1 MLKLTNWPITSC
13 LFYILTFANW
23 VISLKFK
30 PSTKMVG
37 YTPRSRWGR
46 SPSNRCVLFARVII
60 NAARGRIK
68 PQLAMRRRRSSNVNK
83 PPNTVTFMN
92 EALPPNSSSPRLCA
106 AAVLMVFSHD
116 LVSAVWHWGVSDFA
130 PFACPW
136 MCRPQLVSVCVFV
149 PRSLCVCVCVCALCC
164 RHILCLCPCCLLLL
178 LHNWI
183 LASAGF

>member
-1 MLKLTNWPITSC
+1 MLKFTNWPITSC
-13 LFYILTFANW
+13 LFCILTFANW

-30 PSTKMVG
+30 LSTKMVG

-92 EALPPNSSSPRLCA
+92 EPLPPYSSYSPRLCA

-116 LVSAVWHWGVSDFA
+116 LVSALWHWGVSDFA

-136 MCRPQLVSVCVFV
+136 MCRPQLVSVCVCVCAPF
-149 PRSLCVCVCVCALCC
+149 SLCVCVCALYAVGISSASVHVACC
-164 RHILCLCPCCLLLL
+164 CCCT
-178 LHNWI
+178 I
-183 LASAGF
+183 ES